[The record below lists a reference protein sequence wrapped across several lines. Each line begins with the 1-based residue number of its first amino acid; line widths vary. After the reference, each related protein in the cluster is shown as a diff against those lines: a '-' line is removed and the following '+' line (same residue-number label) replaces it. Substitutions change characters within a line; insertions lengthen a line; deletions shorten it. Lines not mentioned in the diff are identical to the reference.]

1 MRFQVLE
8 KLMYDKL
15 HNYLIT
21 NKKFFSKQVE
31 FWDGYLTDDTTVEL
45 MEEIANG
52 FIETEYTLDVFIDL
66 SKLFVM

>member
-1 MRFQVLE
+1 
-8 KLMYDKL
+8 MYDKL

-21 NKKFFSKQVE
+21 NEIFFSKQFG
-31 FWDGYLTDDTTVEL
+31 FWDGYLTDDTTVEI

-66 SKLFVM
+66 SKSFVM

>member
-1 MRFQVLE
+1 
-8 KLMYDKL
+8 MYDKL
-15 HNYLIT
+15 RNYLIT
-21 NKKFFSKQVE
+21 NKIFFSKQFG
-31 FWDGYLTDDTTVEL
+31 FWDGYSTDDTTVEL

>member
-1 MRFQVLE
+1 MLFEFLE

-21 NKKFFSKQVE
+21 NKNFFSKQFG
-31 FWDGYLTDDTTVEL
+31 FWDGYLTDDTTVEV

-66 SKLFVM
+66 SKLFVV